1 MELLHLSRS
10 EVERAGVTMAEI
22 IATLEALFREKGAG
36 RVEMPP
42 KPGVHPAPDA
52 FIHAMPAHVPALGA
66 TGVKWVSGFPGNLE
80 RGLPYISG
88 LLILNDPQTGIPTTV
103 MDATWIT
110 AMRTGAATA
119 VAARHLARPESSS
132 VGILA
137 CGVQGRSNLE
147 ALAQVFALE
156 RVCAFDVRREVAER
170 FAAEMAAR
178 LELEVAAV
186 DTPRAA
192 VEGLDLVV
200 TSGPILKH
208 PRPVIEAD
216 WLTPGAFACALDFDS
231 YFTGDALRAADR
243 LTTDDLAQMEHY
255 RSLGYFADTPAAD
268 CDLGQLA
275 VGQAPGRARSDER
288 IIALQLGLAIE
299 DMATAVLI
307 RERALAAGLGTRL
320 QL

>member
-1 MELLHLSRS
+1 M
-10 EVERAGVTMAEI
+10 
-22 IATLEALFREKGAG
+22 
-36 RVEMPP
+36 
-42 KPGVHPAPDA
+42 
-52 FIHAMPAHVPALGA
+52 
-66 TGVKWVSGFPGNLE
+66 
-80 RGLPYISG
+80 
-88 LLILNDPQTGIPTTV
+88 
-103 MDATWIT
+103 
-110 AMRTGAATA
+110 
-119 VAARHLARPESSS
+119 
-132 VGILA
+132 
-137 CGVQGRSNLE
+137 
-147 ALAQVFALE
+147 
-156 RVCAFDVRREVAER
+156 
-170 FAAEMAAR
+170 AR

-275 VGQAPGRARSDER
+275 VGEAPGRARPDER
-288 IIALQLGLAIE
+288 IIALHLGLAIE

-307 RERALAAGLGTRL
+307 RERAVAAGLGTRL
-320 QL
+320 EL